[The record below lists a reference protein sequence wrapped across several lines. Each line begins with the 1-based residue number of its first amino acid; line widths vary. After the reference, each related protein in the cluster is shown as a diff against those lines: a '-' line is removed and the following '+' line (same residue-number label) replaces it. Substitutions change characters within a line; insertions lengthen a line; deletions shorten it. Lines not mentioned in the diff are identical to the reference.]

1 MRFQT
6 IKEIVLAICAVSVA
20 GCQGGG
26 SAPVGDPAGFQYN
39 APGSASARV
48 NAELDAEARAFGAAQ
63 GAAGLAAA
71 MDPTGLSVIPLTVG
85 GGIAH
90 KAWLAK
96 NHAKMEAAAE
106 EDIQSAYRKYGM
118 NPDGTPS
125 GKPGPGSAPA
135 E

>member
-1 MRFQT
+1 MPFQAIRAT
-6 IKEIVLAICAVSVA
+6 AFAICATTVA
-20 GCQGGG
+20 GCQSGGTT
-26 SAPVGDPAGFQYN
+26 AVGDPEGFQYN
-39 APGSASARV
+39 APGSASAKV
-48 NAELDAEARAFGAAQ
+48 NAELDAEARAFGTAQ
-63 GAAGLAAA
+63 GVAGIAAA

-96 NHAKMEAAAE
+96 NHARMEAAAE
-106 EDIQSAYRKYGM
+106 EDLQAAYRKYGM

-125 GKPGPGSAPA
+125 GKPGLGSAPT